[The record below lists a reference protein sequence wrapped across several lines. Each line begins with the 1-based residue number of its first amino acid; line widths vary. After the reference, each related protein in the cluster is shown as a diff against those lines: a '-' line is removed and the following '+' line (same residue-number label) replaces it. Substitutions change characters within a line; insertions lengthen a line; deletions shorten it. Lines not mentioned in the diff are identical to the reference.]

1 MATIVDV
8 AREAGVST
16 ATVSRMLNNS
26 PRVLPETRERILAA
40 IQKLGY
46 VPNRLAQQFRT
57 QETGNILVLV
67 PELGNTFFYEIIS
80 GIESVAEQNQY
91 HVLIAEIHDNE
102 NTETYFF
109 DCLSQKQVE
118 GIITFSAKLAPE
130 QLETISSQFPI
141 VVACRYYEGMSLPN
155 VTIDNRKATR
165 DMTNYLL
172 NLGHRK
178 ICCLAGNT
186 SILLY
191 QDRLNGFFDAMK
203 QRGIEADP
211 SLIVHSDSGILGGY
225 SAMERLLNDGAEF
238 TAAVC
243 CGDTLAIGA
252 TKALRDFGLDVPK
265 DVAVTGFD
273 DIDFASLYSPSIS
286 TVRQPKKQ
294 IGIRSMEKLLDLIAG
309 RTLVKQ
315 QEVLNYEIVIR
326 ESTGD
331 FIG

>member
-26 PRVLPETRERILAA
+26 PRVLPETRERILEA

-67 PELGNTFFYEIIS
+67 PELGNTFYYEIIA
-80 GIESVAEQNQY
+80 GIESVAEQNHY
-91 HVLIAEIHDNE
+91 HVLIAEIHDDERTE
-102 NTETYFF
+102 NYFF
-109 DCLSQKQVE
+109 DCLAQKQVE

-130 QLETISSQFPI
+130 RLEALSSQFPI
-141 VVACRYYEGMSLPN
+141 VVACRYYDGMSLPN
-155 VTIDNRKATR
+155 VTIDNEKAAR

-172 NLGHRK
+172 NLGHKR

-186 SILLY
+186 KILLY
-191 QDRLNGFFDAMK
+191 QDRLNGYLEAMR
-203 QRGIEADP
+203 QRGIEMDP
-211 SLIVHSDSGILGGY
+211 ALIMESDPDIQGGY
-225 SAMERLLNDGAEF
+225 HAMEQLMNNGAKF

-252 TKALRDFGLDVPK
+252 IKALRDLNLDVPK
-265 DVAVTGFD
+265 DIAVTGFD
-273 DIDFASLYSPSIS
+273 DIELSSLYSPSIS
-286 TVRQPKKQ
+286 TVRQPKQQ
-294 IGIRSMEKLLDLIAG
+294 IGIRSMEKLLDLISG
-309 RTLVKQ
+309 KTLAKR

-331 FIG
+331 YIG